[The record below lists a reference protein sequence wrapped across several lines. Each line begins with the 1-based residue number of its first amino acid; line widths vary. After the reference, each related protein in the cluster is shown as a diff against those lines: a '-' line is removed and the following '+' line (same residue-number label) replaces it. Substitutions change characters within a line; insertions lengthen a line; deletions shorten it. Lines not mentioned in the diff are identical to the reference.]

1 MAISW
6 IENKSGGAANAGA
19 ITLTFTTALTA
30 GDLVLVMHCDGD
42 STDNVMPAPSAGG
55 TYTDVGTSEQYSNGS
70 TNDSNSK
77 AWYHYATGG
86 ETLVTLAG
94 TGGGSNCG
102 SSAACMVFRG
112 VASAAQGGPFSTAV
126 TKATGTTAN
135 ADPPQIATAA
145 GDWVVSMVAVAQA
158 TAGAATAPAN
168 YTTNANLGTGG
179 TDTIDGKAA
188 MAYRASGYANPEN
201 PAAWA
206 FAGSAAGDAWTAVTA
221 ALKEAPPPVLVIA
234 DTASASLVDNLALT
248 QHNILAVA
256 DTASASLI
264 DNLTL
269 TAHEPGNPLIIQDAA
284 DASLIDNVV
293 LTQHNVL
300 AVQDT
305 ASASLADNLV
315 LTQHNVLAVQDT
327 ASTSTADN
335 IALVQHNVLVVQ
347 DATSGS
353 TIDNVV
359 LSIPDEGSD
368 FTSGWRA
375 GSAYFSKS

>member
-1 MAISW
+1 MAIAFVQKAS
-6 IENKSGGAANAGA
+6 NGAANAGPVTVTISAAGAGNLLLAYHVDGDTADNAMPA
-19 ITLTFTTALTA
+19 ITT
-30 GDLVLVMHCDGD
+30 
-42 STDNVMPAPSAGG
+42 PAM
-55 TYTDVGTSEQYSNGS
+55 TDVGTSEQYANS
-70 TNDSNSK
+70 TNDCNSK
-77 AWYHYATGG
+77 AWYFYAVGG
-86 ETLVTLAG
+86 ETSVVFPD
-94 TGGGSNCG
+94 TGGGTNDGVSG
-102 SSAACMVFRG
+102 AVMEFSG
-112 VASAAQGGPFSTAV
+112 VASAAQGGPFSTAIQ
-126 TKATGTTAN
+126 KATGTGSAH
-135 ADPPQIATAA
+135 ADPPQIATTA
-145 GDWVVSMVAVAQA
+145 GDCVVIMGGAAHA
-158 TAGAATAPAN
+158 TAGVTFTAPTN
-168 YTTNANLGTGG
+168 YTTNALAGTAG
-179 TDTIDGKAA
+179 TDTISSGAG
-188 MAYRASGYANPEN
+188 MAYRLSGYANPEN
-201 PAAWA
+201 PGA
-206 FAGSAAGDAWTAVTA
+206 FTASATAAGDSWNAVTL
-221 ALKEAPPPVLVIA
+221 ALKPAPPPVLVIA
-234 DTASASLVDNLALT
+234 DTASASLADNVVLT

-269 TAHEPGNPLIIQDAA
+269 TAHDPGNGLIIQDAA

-305 ASASLADNLV
+305 ASASLVDNLA